1 MCLLLAY
8 YGYLHIHMESN
19 MIFEVIW
26 VNLGCVSEYSFN
38 CKSCGA
44 ARVCID
50 IVVLYETFHL
60 FLQSFIIHYYMNRT
74 YDVQFVSVYNKFE
87 HTSTCAVL
95 DALVFI
101 TNLSTQSTCAVLF
114 CLGIHL
120 YLLMHMIGLL

>member
-26 VNLGCVSEYSFN
+26 VNLGCISEYSFN

-74 YDVQFVSVYNKFE
+74 MSNLY
-87 HTSTCAVL
+87 L
-95 DALVFI
+95 FI
-101 TNLSTQSTCAVLF
+101 TNLSTEYLCSTRR
-114 CLGIHL
+114 LGIHNKFEHTEHLCSIILPL
-120 YLLMHMIGLL
+120 YSSVSLNAYG